1 MDAILKASLPK
12 LREKLLEALQAVLP
26 IVAIVLVLC
35 FTIAPVSPSILLCF
49 LLGAVLIVVGIMF
62 FTLGAEMSMTPM
74 GERVGAVLT
83 RSRKL
88 PVILG
93 VGFLLGFL
101 ITISEPDLQVLANQV
116 PSIPNQTLIFS
127 VAAGVGL
134 FLTVAFLRMLLGVA
148 LPPLLVAFYGIVFV
162 LAAFV
167 PREFLAVA
175 FDSGGVTT
183 GPMTVPFIMALGV
196 GVSAIRGDRHAADDS
211 FGLVAV
217 VGIMFFTLGAEM
229 SMTPMGERVGAV
241 LTRSRK
247 LPVILGVGFL
257 LGFLITISEPD
268 LQVLANQVPSIPNQ
282 TLIFS
287 VAAGVGLFLTVAFLR
302 MLLGVALPPLLVAFY
317 GIVFV
322 LAAFVPREFLAV
334 AFDSGGV
341 TTGPMT
347 VPFIM
352 ALGVG
357 VSAIRG
363 DRHAADDSFGLV
375 ALCSVGPIL
384 AVLILGIAFRASDST
399 YIPPVLPE
407 VSDSVEL
414 WQLFHEGLPEYI
426 KEIAS
431 SLLPIVVMFGVFQ
444 AVALRLDKRT
454 LGRIAVGLAYTYV
467 GLVLFLTGANVGFMP
482 AGNYLGQVLTGQS
495 YHWVIIPIGM
505 LIGYFI
511 VKAEPAVY
519 VLNKQ
524 VEEVT
529 DGAISAQAMGMALSA
544 GVSIS
549 VGLAMVRVLTG
560 ISILWFLIPGYAVA
574 IGISFVVPK
583 LFTAI
588 AFDAGGVAS
597 GPMTAT
603 FLLPLAQG
611 ACVAVGGNIVTD
623 AFGVVAMVA
632 MTPLITVQLMGLAA
646 QLKTGRRRAARAA
659 EPALAGVA
667 AYADWPDD
675 DIIEL

>member
-148 LPPLLVAFYGIVFV
+148 LPPLLVAFYG
-162 LAAFV
+162 L
-167 PREFLAVA
+167 
-175 FDSGGVTT
+175 
-183 GPMTVPFIMALGV
+183 
-196 GVSAIRGDRHAADDS
+196 
-211 FGLVAV
+211 
-217 VGIMFFTLGAEM
+217 
-229 SMTPMGERVGAV
+229 
-241 LTRSRK
+241 
-247 LPVILGVGFL
+247 
-257 LGFLITISEPD
+257 
-268 LQVLANQVPSIPNQ
+268 
-282 TLIFS
+282 
-287 VAAGVGLFLTVAFLR
+287 
-302 MLLGVALPPLLVAFY
+302 
-317 GIVFV
+317 VFV

-384 AVLILGIAFRASDST
+384 A
-399 YIPPVLPE
+399 VLPE

>member
-1 MDAILKASLPK
+1 MDNILKGSLPK

-35 FTIAPVSPSILLCF
+35 FSIAPVSPSILLCF
-49 LLGAVLIVVGIMF
+49 LLGAAMIIVGIMF

-74 GERVGAVLT
+74 GERVGSVIT
-83 RSRKL
+83 RTKSVPL
-88 PVILG
+88 ILG
-93 VGFLLGFL
+93 IAFVLGFL

-116 PSIPNQTLIFS
+116 PSIPNMTLILS

-134 FLTVAFLRMLLGVA
+134 FLAFAFLRMLVGIP
-148 LPPLLVAFYGIVFV
+148 LPQLLVIFYGIVFI

-167 PREFLAVA
+167 PKEFLAVA

-196 GVSAIRGDRHAADDS
+196 GVAAIRS
-211 FGLVAV
+211 
-217 VGIMFFTLGAEM
+217 
-229 SMTPMGERVGAV
+229 
-241 LTRSRK
+241 
-247 LPVILGVGFL
+247 
-257 LGFLITISEPD
+257 
-268 LQVLANQVPSIPNQ
+268 
-282 TLIFS
+282 
-287 VAAGVGLFLTVAFLR
+287 
-302 MLLGVALPPLLVAFY
+302 
-317 GIVFV
+317 
-322 LAAFVPREFLAV
+322 
-334 AFDSGGV
+334 
-341 TTGPMT
+341 
-347 VPFIM
+347 
-352 ALGVG
+352 
-357 VSAIRG
+357 

-384 AVLILGIAFRASDST
+384 AVLILGIAFNASDST
-399 YIPPVLPE
+399 YVPPVLPE
-407 VSDSVEL
+407 VGDSVEL
-414 WQLFHEGLPEYI
+414 WQLFHEGLPTYI
-426 KEIAS
+426 HEIAT
-431 SLLPIVVMFGVFQ
+431 SLFPIIIMFGVFQ
-444 AVALRLDKRT
+444 FVALKLDKRT
-454 LGRIAVGLAYTYV
+454 LGRIAVGLAYTYI

-482 AGNYLGQVLTGQS
+482 AGNYLGQVLAGQNFR
-495 YHWVIIPIGM
+495 WVLIPIGM

-529 DGAISAQAMGMALSA
+529 DGAISAKAMGAALSA

-560 ISILWFLIPGYAVA
+560 ISILWFLIPGYAFA
-574 IGISFVVPK
+574 IGISFIVPK

-632 MTPLITVQLMGLAA
+632 MTPLITVQLMGLVAELKNRKARKA
-646 QLKTGRRRAARAA
+646 Q
-659 EPALAGVA
+659 PALAA
-667 AYADWPDD
+667 AMAFADLPDD
-675 DIIEL
+675 AIIEL

>member
-1 MDAILKASLPK
+1 MDTILKASLPK

-26 IVAIVLVLC
+26 ITAIVLVLC

-49 LLGAVLIVVGIMF
+49 LLGAAMIVAGIMF

-83 RSRKL
+83 RSRRL

-116 PSIPNQTLIFS
+116 PSIPNRVLILS

-134 FLTVAFLRMLLGVA
+134 FLVFAFLRMLLGIP
-148 LPPLLVAFYGIVFV
+148 LPKLLVLFYGLLFA
-162 LAAFV
+162 LAAVV
-167 PREFLAVA
+167 PKEFLAVA

-211 FGLVAV
+211 FGLVA
-217 VGIMFFTLGAEM
+217 MC
-229 SMTPMGERVGAV
+229 
-241 LTRSRK
+241 
-247 LPVILGVGFL
+247 
-257 LGFLITISEPD
+257 
-268 LQVLANQVPSIPNQ
+268 SI
-282 TLIFS
+282 
-287 VAAGVGLFLTVAFLR
+287 
-302 MLLGVALPPLLVAFY
+302 
-317 GIVFV
+317 
-322 LAAFVPREFLAV
+322 
-334 AFDSGGV
+334 
-341 TTGPMT
+341 
-347 VPFIM
+347 
-352 ALGVG
+352 
-357 VSAIRG
+357 
-363 DRHAADDSFGLV
+363 
-375 ALCSVGPIL
+375 GPIL

-399 YIPPVLPE
+399 YLPPVMPQVE
-407 VSDSVEL
+407 DSVEL
-414 WQLFHEGLPEYI
+414 WQLFCEALPTYL
-426 KEIAS
+426 KEIAV
-431 SLLPIVVMFGVFQ
+431 SLLPIMVLFGVFQ
-444 AVALRLDKRT
+444 LAALRMDRRS
-454 LGRIAVGLAYTYV
+454 LGRIGVGLGYTYI

-482 AGNYLGQVLTGQS
+482 AGNYLGQVLAGQS
-495 YHWVIIPIGM
+495 FRWVLIPIGM

-511 VKAEPAVY
+511 VRAEPAVY

-529 DGAISAQAMGMALSA
+529 DGAVSAQVMGIALSA

-560 ISILWFLIPGYAVA
+560 ISVLWFLVPGYAFA

-583 LFTAI
+583 LYTAI

-597 GPMTAT
+597 GPMTAA

-611 ACVAVGGNIVTD
+611 ACTAVGGNIVTD

-632 MTPLITVQLMGLAA
+632 MTPLITVQLMGFVA
-646 QLKTGRRRAARAA
+646 QLRTRRAGSPQPQTAA
-659 EPALAGVA
+659 AVFAC
-667 AYADWPDD
+667 WQDD
-675 DIIEL
+675 EIIEL

>member
-26 IVAIVLVLC
+26 IAAIVLVLC

-49 LLGAVLIVVGIMF
+49 LLGAAMIVLGIMF

-74 GERVGAVLT
+74 GERVGAVIT
-83 RSRKL
+83 KSRKL

-93 VGFLLGFL
+93 IGFLLGFL

-116 PSIPNQTLIFS
+116 PAIPNTTLILS

-134 FLTVAFLRMLLGVA
+134 FLVFAFLRMLIGIS
-148 LPPLLVAFYGIVFV
+148 LPRLLVLFYSIIFLLAVFV
-162 LAAFV
+162 
-167 PREFLAVA
+167 PKEFLAVA

-211 FGLVAV
+211 FGLVA
-217 VGIMFFTLGAEM
+217 MC
-229 SMTPMGERVGAV
+229 
-241 LTRSRK
+241 
-247 LPVILGVGFL
+247 
-257 LGFLITISEPD
+257 
-268 LQVLANQVPSIPNQ
+268 SI
-282 TLIFS
+282 
-287 VAAGVGLFLTVAFLR
+287 
-302 MLLGVALPPLLVAFY
+302 
-317 GIVFV
+317 
-322 LAAFVPREFLAV
+322 
-334 AFDSGGV
+334 
-341 TTGPMT
+341 
-347 VPFIM
+347 
-352 ALGVG
+352 
-357 VSAIRG
+357 
-363 DRHAADDSFGLV
+363 
-375 ALCSVGPIL
+375 GPIL
-384 AVLILGIAFRASDST
+384 AVLILGIVFRASDST
-399 YIPPVLPE
+399 YLPPVLPE

>member
-116 PSIPNQTLIFS
+116 PSIPNRTLIFS

-148 LPPLLVAFYGIVFV
+148 LPPLLVAFYG
-162 LAAFV
+162 L
-167 PREFLAVA
+167 
-175 FDSGGVTT
+175 
-183 GPMTVPFIMALGV
+183 
-196 GVSAIRGDRHAADDS
+196 
-211 FGLVAV
+211 
-217 VGIMFFTLGAEM
+217 
-229 SMTPMGERVGAV
+229 
-241 LTRSRK
+241 
-247 LPVILGVGFL
+247 
-257 LGFLITISEPD
+257 
-268 LQVLANQVPSIPNQ
+268 
-282 TLIFS
+282 
-287 VAAGVGLFLTVAFLR
+287 
-302 MLLGVALPPLLVAFY
+302 
-317 GIVFV
+317 VFV

-495 YHWVIIPIGM
+495 YRWVIIPIGM

-574 IGISFVVPK
+574 VGISFVVPK

>member
-148 LPPLLVAFYGIVFV
+148 LPPLLVAFYG
-162 LAAFV
+162 L
-167 PREFLAVA
+167 
-175 FDSGGVTT
+175 
-183 GPMTVPFIMALGV
+183 
-196 GVSAIRGDRHAADDS
+196 
-211 FGLVAV
+211 
-217 VGIMFFTLGAEM
+217 
-229 SMTPMGERVGAV
+229 
-241 LTRSRK
+241 
-247 LPVILGVGFL
+247 
-257 LGFLITISEPD
+257 
-268 LQVLANQVPSIPNQ
+268 
-282 TLIFS
+282 
-287 VAAGVGLFLTVAFLR
+287 
-302 MLLGVALPPLLVAFY
+302 
-317 GIVFV
+317 VFV

-482 AGNYLGQVLTGQS
+482 AGNYLGQVLTGQIALTETEKQPAHGARTRWALRAGKKRINFYQNS
-495 YHWVIIPIGM
+495 GISDAECDKITYEYPFAIRGVFTLPFSLVRERVQPYRTADAPVSEDAARASLEQALLQQLRETIG
-505 LIGYFI
+505 
-511 VKAEPAVY
+511 A
-519 VLNKQ
+519 
-524 VEEVT
+524 
-529 DGAISAQAMGMALSA
+529 DGAIISYETAAETTGNVLTVTLTAECEQEIGRAQATPDAEFLQLRPPA
-544 GVSIS
+544 GE
-549 VGLAMVRVLTG
+549 GT
-560 ISILWFLIPGYAVA
+560 
-574 IGISFVVPK
+574 
-583 LFTAI
+583 TA
-588 AFDAGGVAS
+588 
-597 GPMTAT
+597 
-603 FLLPLAQG
+603 
-611 ACVAVGGNIVTD
+611 
-623 AFGVVAMVA
+623 
-632 MTPLITVQLMGLAA
+632 
-646 QLKTGRRRAARAA
+646 
-659 EPALAGVA
+659 
-667 AYADWPDD
+667 DD
-675 DIIEL
+675 